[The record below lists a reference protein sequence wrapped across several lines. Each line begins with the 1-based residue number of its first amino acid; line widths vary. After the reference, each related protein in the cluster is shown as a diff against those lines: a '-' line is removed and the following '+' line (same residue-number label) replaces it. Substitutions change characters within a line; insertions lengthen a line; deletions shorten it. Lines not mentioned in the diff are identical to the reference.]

1 MSKRVLR
8 SPSQSPPRPSRNLRE
23 VSYAQLRSNMLLEA
37 SLDACSIP
45 CCVDT
50 SQKPKSTRQRRAYNR
65 TASFIR
71 AHDLDLTDEDLAQCC
86 EDYLTIDGQKTT
98 ITESTSSTST
108 TGSMTKN
115 KDVLSLNGSGSGAI
129 MSALVIIGIQEAT
142 DESARWVATSNT
154 DKILKKRAK
163 QYKKSNSVSSQASSN
178 NIIIIMGPWINAAS
192 GTDVFIWSSKC
203 TRPGHGSDYPV
214 VKSRGLI
221 PASAQDVIELI
232 KDSDRVCDY
241 NKMSIGREDEHILT
255 PDVKN
260 SSIHS
265 LDTKCPTIGVPGEA
279 KIMSSKSHPP
289 LTRKPL
295 EFKTLFYARQL
306 DRERDGI
313 ELDDVA
319 YITVGRSVWE
329 TSEATADGAADT
341 STTRCEI
348 LLSVNLVR
356 EIKTGNN
363 GEQKWCELTNITH
376 GVSPGI
382 PIFIGKQVALTAA
395 ENYVKDIRAVFEKKK

>member
-108 TGSMTKN
+108 IGSMTKN

-163 QYKKSNSVSSQASSN
+163 Q
-178 NIIIIMGPWINAAS
+178 
-192 GTDVFIWSSKC
+192 
-203 TRPGHGSDYPV
+203 
-214 VKSRGLI
+214 
-221 PASAQDVIELI
+221 
-232 KDSDRVCDY
+232 
-241 NKMSIGREDEHILT
+241 
-255 PDVKN
+255 
-260 SSIHS
+260 
-265 LDTKCPTIGVPGEA
+265 
-279 KIMSSKSHPP
+279 
-289 LTRKPL
+289 
-295 EFKTLFYARQL
+295 
-306 DRERDGI
+306 
-313 ELDDVA
+313 
-319 YITVGRSVWE
+319 
-329 TSEATADGAADT
+329 
-341 STTRCEI
+341 
-348 LLSVNLVR
+348 
-356 EIKTGNN
+356 
-363 GEQKWCELTNITH
+363 
-376 GVSPGI
+376 
-382 PIFIGKQVALTAA
+382 
-395 ENYVKDIRAVFEKKK
+395 